1 MFNKWKQQRARIKAV
16 DDRLKQTGILWGSNL
31 KTELSFLTDCLFDNE
46 IIYYGLIGSIQNFK
60 NQSKGLTVLTNY
72 RILALKSK
80 GLNCEQLSIPL
91 GKITNVQIKR
101 SFSSE
106 LYISNANADLVI
118 TRCNYAAVEAMNQK
132 MQKLLINN

>member
-16 DDRLKQTGILWGSNL
+16 DDWLKQTGILWGSNL

-80 GLNCEQLSIPL
+80 GLNCEQF
-91 GKITNVQIKR
+91 KR

-132 MQKLLINN
+132 IQELLINNWINYEF